1 MTLRGSVCSDVTMQ
15 ALGSKIARQLQP
27 GDGVFLLGQLG
38 AGKTTLTRGMLRAW
52 GYQGTVSSPTYAMV
66 EEYVMDA
73 FTLYHFDGYRLQDPD
88 AWLQMGIDDY
98 WRDDAICVIEWPE
111 SGYEVL
117 PSPQL
122 VVDISLQATGRGITL
137 TGPVVNETPFKMAIE
152 EFLQC

>member
-1 MTLRGSVCSDVTMQ
+1 MTLKGSVRNEAEMQ
-15 ALGSKIARQLQP
+15 ALGQQIARQLQP

-73 FTLYHFDGYRLQDPD
+73 FTLYHFDGYRLHGPD

-122 VVDISLQATGRGITL
+122 VIDITLQTSGRGITL
-137 TGPVVNETPFKMAIE
+137 KGPTMNEPSFKIAIE